1 MVRVQPEGIAADHD
15 TAKVS
20 GQNQRVAPR
29 ILVVQHGDKER
40 IAGDPGLTDIGRT
53 KAQATAEWLRSAQRV
68 TRVLTSPMRRAVET
82 ARPIADALG
91 LDVTTDDRLRERMNW
106 EGEEQT
112 LDEFLA
118 EWRRASEDRS
128 FVPRCGDSSEQAAD
142 RFLVALKELAEAGD
156 EGDVAVVAH
165 GGVTVDAIR
174 TVLGDEELLTQQPAL
189 IGEGVPPC
197 AITVFRHGGGEW
209 VVELPSTQH
218 LRA

>member
-1 MVRVQPEGIAADHD
+1 M
-15 TAKVS
+15 AKVG
-20 GQNQRVAPR
+20 GQNQPVAPR

-40 IAGDPGLTDIGRT
+40 TAGDPGLTDIGRT
-53 KAQATAEWLRSAQRV
+53 RAQVTAEWLSSAQQV
-68 TRVLTSPMRRAVET
+68 TRVVTSPMRRAVET
-82 ARPIADALG
+82 ARPIAEALG

-118 EWRRASEDRS
+118 EWCRASEDRS
-128 FVPRCGDSSEQAAD
+128 FVPQRGDSSERAAD
-142 RFLVALKELAEAGD
+142 RFLAALKELAETGD

-174 TVLGDEELLTQQPAL
+174 TALGDKPLLAQQPAL
-189 IGEGVPPC
+189 IDDGVPPC
-197 AITVFRHGGGEW
+197 AITVFRHIEGEW

-218 LRA
+218 LLA